1 MPTLAKSTYQ
11 SYEIKNKFKPGALD
25 GFSEKM
31 IDQHWML
38 YKGYVTNVNLL
49 NKTIWDCLEENKELN
64 EPKMAEV
71 LRRRGF
77 EYNGMV
83 LHELYFEALKK
94 GVPKPSGSSD
104 LYKKLADDF
113 GGFDRWQKQFIEIGK
128 MRGVGWVLTSYEPS
142 TRRLIN
148 SWVSDHEIGHIAGF
162 TPIIAMDVWE
172 HAFVGDYG
180 PSADG
185 RAKYIEAYFKN
196 LSWDVIAK
204 RLDATSQNKS
214 IGEN

>member
-71 LRRRGF
+71 LRRTFGRRAGDGKTLSLLRGARNCGKPQRGWRRAF
-77 EYNGMV
+77 GKTRTGRDARHVRN
-83 LHELYFEALKK
+83 
-94 GVPKPSGSSD
+94 VPRRREVAIPIAVYAG
-104 LYKKLADDF
+104 Y
-113 GGFDRWQKQFIEIGK
+113 
-128 MRGVGWVLTSYEPS
+128 
-142 TRRLIN
+142 TR
-148 SWVSDHEIGHIAGF
+148 D
-162 TPIIAMDVWE
+162 
-172 HAFVGDYG
+172 
-180 PSADG
+180 
-185 RAKYIEAYFKN
+185 
-196 LSWDVIAK
+196 
-204 RLDATSQNKS
+204 Q
-214 IGEN
+214 